1 MTTHATPAFSLID
14 ALSRQHTAL
23 VELTDVTRSQLD
35 ALRARDDEGAA
46 LAATKRDALVL
57 AAVHWGRRAADAVA
71 DEPEISLTQLKRADD
86 LIESIERLRDEAMTL
101 SEEAL
106 GALRSRRDQIA
117 GELSLADQGA
127 HAARVYGVVR
137 PAAAP
142 RYQDLA
148 G

>member
-1 MTTHATPAFSLID
+1 MTTRTTPALSLID

-23 VELTDVTRSQLD
+23 VELTDVTRLQLD
-35 ALRARDDEGAA
+35 ALRSGDDDAA
-46 LAATKRDALVL
+46 ADAAGKRDALVI

-71 DEPEISLTQLKRADD
+71 DEPEISLAQIKRADD
-86 LIESIERLRDEAMTL
+86 LIASIERLRDEATRL
-101 SEEAL
+101 SDEAL
-106 GALRSRRDQIA
+106 SALRRRRDQIA

-127 HAARVYGVVR
+127 HAARVYGVSR
-137 PAAAP
+137 PAATP